1 MKTVIQRVKSASVTV
16 DGETIGSIDH
26 GLLVLLGVEHGDT
39 DLEVQ
44 WLTEKTSQLRIF
56 DDHNG
61 KMNLSVLDIKGS
73 ILIVSQFTLLADCR
87 RGRRPAFT
95 NAAEPKLANQLY
107 QHFIESIRNLGIT
120 TQSGRFAADMQV
132 SLIND
137 GPITLVIDRE
147 PSGLAV

>member
-16 DGETIGSIDH
+16 DGETIGAIDH

-44 WLTEKTSQLRIF
+44 WLTEKISQLRVF

-61 KMNLSVLDIKGS
+61 KMNLSVLDVKGS

-95 NAAEPKLANQLY
+95 NAADPKLANQLY
-107 QHFIESIRNLGIT
+107 QNFIESIRKLGIT

-137 GPITLVIDRE
+137 GPVTLLVDRE
-147 PSGLAV
+147 PSG

>member
-16 DGETIGSIDH
+16 DGETIGAIDH

-44 WLTEKTSQLRIF
+44 WLTKKISQLRVF

-61 KMNLSVLDIKGS
+61 KMNLSVLDVKGS

-95 NAAEPKLANQLY
+95 NAADPKLANQLY
-107 QHFIESIRNLGIT
+107 QNFIESIRKLGIT

-137 GPITLVIDRE
+137 GPVTLLVDRE
-147 PSGLAV
+147 PSG

>member
-1 MKTVIQRVKSASVTV
+1 MRAVIQRVTQSSVRT
-16 DGETIGSIDH
+16 ENQIIGQTGS
-26 GLLVLLGVEHGDT
+26 GLLVLLGVAKGDNSE
-39 DLEVQ
+39 DADYLVN
-44 WLTEKTSQLRIF
+44 KIANLRIF
-56 DDHNG
+56 EDNNG
-61 KMNLSVLDIKGS
+61 KMNLSVLDVKGS

-137 GPITLVIDRE
+137 GPVTLVIERE

>member
-16 DGETIGSIDH
+16 DGETIGAIDH

-44 WLTEKTSQLRIF
+44 WLTEKISQLRIF

-61 KMNLSVLDIKGS
+61 KMNLSVLDVKGS

-95 NAAEPKLANQLY
+95 NAADPKLANQLY
-107 QHFIESIRNLGIT
+107 QNFIESIRKLGIT

-137 GPITLVIDRE
+137 GPVTLLVDRE
-147 PSGLAV
+147 PSG

>member
-16 DGETIGSIDH
+16 DGETIGAIDH

-44 WLTEKTSQLRIF
+44 WLTEKISQLRIF

-61 KMNLSVLDIKGS
+61 KMNLSVLDVKGS

-95 NAAEPKLANQLY
+95 NAADPKLANQLY
-107 QHFIESIRNLGIT
+107 QNFIESIGKLEIT

-137 GPITLVIDRE
+137 GPVTLLVDRE
-147 PSGLAV
+147 PSG